1 MRIKGNKV
9 KNKLKNLGSLSM
21 DMPHSCSEMSNLFI
35 FLMELYIWIKGC
47 TILIPCEKLAKGC
60 DTCDSDDVNNYVRRG
75 RLLKYIKKNNLGK
88 YQVYLE
94 NSKTRR
100 NSF

>member
-1 MRIKGNKV
+1 MLISTINTIDFSLRI
-9 KNKLKNLGSLSM
+9 
-21 DMPHSCSEMSNLFI
+21 
-35 FLMELYIWIKGC
+35 
-47 TILIPCEKLAKGC
+47 IPCEKLAKGC